1 MTACIG
7 GGADGSAPGRQE
19 QGRSAEGRSPLPPPA
34 AKAQYVREMF
44 ERIARQ
50 YDRMNRLMTVGRD
63 RAWRRHTVAQVAAR
77 WAAPAEGRE
86 GAARRVLDVA
96 TGTGELALEAL
107 AQEPALEVVGVDFSP
122 QMLALAQDKV
132 ESAALGSADRRIC
145 LDLVAGDALQ
155 LPFADAT
162 FDAIVTGFA
171 LRNVTDIPAAFAEMS
186 RVTRRGGRLACLEIS
201 KPRLPIFRQL
211 FAFYFYRLVPLLG
224 RGIAREDAAYTYLPH
239 SLTTFL
245 TPEELAGVIRRSGW
259 RDVRYRRLT
268 LGAVAV
274 HVGVRE

>member
-1 MTACIG
+1 M
-7 GGADGSAPGRQE
+7 GAGARGPAPGRQG
-19 QGRSAEGRSPLPPPA
+19 QGQPAHGRSPLPPPGV
-34 AKAQYVREMF
+34 KAQYVREMF
-44 ERIARQ
+44 ERIARH

-63 RAWRRHTVAQVAAR
+63 RAWRRYAVAQVVAR
-77 WAAPAEGRE
+77 GAAPALERE

-107 AQEPALEVVGVDFSP
+107 AQEPTLEVVGLDFSP

-132 ESAALGSADRRIC
+132 AGAVAGSANRPIC
-145 LDLVAGDALQ
+145 LHLVAGDALL

-162 FDAIVTGFA
+162 FDSILTGFA
-171 LRNVTDIPAAFAEMS
+171 LRNVTDIPAAFAEMA

-211 FAFYFYRLVPLLG
+211 FALYFYRLVPLLG
-224 RGIAREDAAYTYLPH
+224 KGVAQEGAAYSYLPH

-245 TPEELAGVIRRSGW
+245 TPDELSSVMRRSGW
-259 RDVRYRRLT
+259 SGVRYRRLM

-274 HVGVRE
+274 HVGDRE